1 MQDYYR
7 NAILLLIKSG
17 YDIFLPLQ
25 KLIGDEL
32 IISDGNRLQRCLVK
46 NVSTTQQGPML
57 GTTIQH
63 DAMKM
68 ITAGLSID
76 SIIASWP
83 LNSEAWIIP
92 VEAVDGMQSIRLTNR
107 DDWLVVPIRRLD
119 APTRIDIHPEVAR
132 QIKDMRSVESNT
144 VKEADKEREYFDD
157 ILKGDNEP
165 KNILPNLT
173 TNNK

>member
-17 YDIFLPLQ
+17 YDIFIPLQ

-32 IISDGNRLQRCLVK
+32 IVSDGNRLQRCLIK
-46 NVSTTQQGPML
+46 RVSTTQQGPML

-63 DAMKM
+63 DTMKM

-76 SIIASWP
+76 CIIASWP
-83 LNSEAWIIP
+83 LNSEAWMIP
-92 VEAVDGMQSIRLTNR
+92 VEVVDGMQSIRLTKRN
-107 DDWLVVPIRRLD
+107 DWLITSIRRLD

-132 QIKDMRSVESNT
+132 QIKDMRKVEDTT
-144 VKEADKEREYFDD
+144 VKEADAEREYFDN
-157 ILKGDNEP
+157 ILKGD
-165 KNILPNLT
+165 IDVHI
-173 TNNK
+173 